1 MEQQAETIGDALHHG
16 CGVGQAMQRGG
27 DFDQDAGAT
36 VLFTG
41 KLVQSE
47 GFERGAKLGRQ
58 DSDFGYSI
66 IVKAGMG
73 RTLQECNC
81 ADHFP

>member
-1 MEQQAETIGDALHHG
+1 
-16 CGVGQAMQRGG
+16 MQRGG

-36 VLFTG
+36 VLFPG

-47 GFERGAKLGRQ
+47 CFERGAKLGRQ
-58 DSDFGYSI
+58 DSDFSYSI